1 MKQIFSPSPA
11 GDQKWSNFAQ
21 FLESDQGIYW
31 ITGKPGSGK
40 STLMKFIKNNQR
52 TAAHLSRWA
61 EHKELYLSGFYFWCS
76 GGNEIQMT
84 LEGLLRTLIHQALE
98 DLPDLAPLIFPKR
111 LGTFVV
117 FGSQIVWEEPWT
129 LTELLSAFK
138 LFVYETTK
146 SKRIFLL
153 IDGLDEFNGN
163 YSQQVKLV
171 EFIRSLLSSDIKIC
185 VSSRPWNVFEDAF
198 NTSPSLRLE
207 DLTYKD
213 IQHHCSSALSNNLG
227 FTALQHGDPKTA
239 SDLIGNVSM
248 KASGVFLWVILVI
261 QSLLEGLT
269 DGERLSDL
277 EALFW
282 RILNSVDLER
292 VSQLIQIVRASSGSI
307 SILELSYADED
318 DPSFIFNMTTKPLP
332 RATLESRAEIM
343 RRRLNACCKGLL
355 EPQGPYAKHDPHT
368 RVGYLHRTVKDFI
381 EKNDVWDKLL
391 KATNVSFDPGMRLSI
406 SCLSSLKLTNLAL
419 VVLSRIREGIME
431 GYDSV
436 SRDPAQF
443 WIDVVH
449 CIWNIRLGGT
459 QSYSG
464 RNTG

>member
-207 DLTYKD
+207 DLTYKEF
-213 IQHHCSSALSNNLG
+213 HNLS
-227 FTALQHGDPKTA
+227 
-239 SDLIGNVSM
+239 
-248 KASGVFLWVILVI
+248 
-261 QSLLEGLT
+261 
-269 DGERLSDL
+269 RLYEPRRGRLAFSNCHM
-277 EALFW
+277 
-282 RILNSVDLER
+282 RTKMIR
-292 VSQLIQIVRASSGSI
+292 VSFS
-307 SILELSYADED
+307 
-318 DPSFIFNMTTKPLP
+318 T
-332 RATLESRAEIM
+332 
-343 RRRLNACCKGLL
+343 
-355 EPQGPYAKHDPHT
+355 
-368 RVGYLHRTVKDFI
+368 
-381 EKNDVWDKLL
+381 
-391 KATNVSFDPGMRLSI
+391 
-406 SCLSSLKLTNLAL
+406 
-419 VVLSRIREGIME
+419 
-431 GYDSV
+431 
-436 SRDPAQF
+436 
-443 WIDVVH
+443 
-449 CIWNIRLGGT
+449 
-459 QSYSG
+459 
-464 RNTG
+464 